1 VEKKPMRSDNMP
13 RPTAPEHSD
22 NEARL
27 NTYTIAGYPL
37 VIDYADY
44 LALAAR
50 LAAVEAQNA
59 GLVEQHGRDSAELR
73 ALCEA
78 RDVWKDVATQAN
90 NAKADA
96 IARAA
101 AAESALAALRE
112 RVLGVAAEWVMP
124 DPTWRGGVTDAF
136 NQCADDVLAAIGPV
150 DGCDSAQ
157 EKQK

>member
-1 VEKKPMRSDNMP
+1 MSVVKRY
-13 RPTAPEHSD
+13 TAVDS
-22 NEARL
+22 EASVAYVWEDL
-27 NTYTIAGYPL
+27 NGKFVTH
-37 VIDYADY
+37 ADY

-50 LAAVEAQNA
+50 LAASEEQGRRMEDAANRAVARLAAVEAERDEALRLADVRQ
-59 GLVEQHGRDSAELR
+59 GLFEAAEENKTKWFNRNL
-73 ALCEA
+73 
-78 RDVWKDVATQAN
+78 
-90 NAKADA
+90 
-96 IARAA
+96 

>member
-1 VEKKPMRSDNMP
+1 MSNHIEVVRYRMVVSYGESEMDQHASGGWV
-13 RPTAPEHSD
+13 TH
-22 NEARL
+22 
-27 NTYTIAGYPL
+27 
-37 VIDYADY
+37 ADY

-50 LAAVEAQNA
+50 LAASEEQGRRMEDAANRAVARLATVEEENATLKATDYYIVGVAQ
-59 GLVEQHGRDSAELR
+59 EHELIIATRR
-73 ALCEA
+73 A
-78 RDVWKDVATQAN
+78 T
-90 NAKADA
+90 
-96 IARAA
+96 

-112 RVLGVAAEWVMP
+112 RVRGVAAEWVMP